1 MPTVKLNKTVFEKL
15 VGKKLPIEKLKDRIS
30 MLGTDLED
38 IEGNEITVEIFPNRP
53 DMLSEQGFAR
63 AFSSFMGIKTGLRKY
78 KVNKSKY
85 EVNIDKSVKDIRPYT
100 ACAVVKN
107 LKLNDEKIREIIQ
120 IQEKLHVT
128 LLRNRK
134 KGAIGIYPMEEI
146 KFPIDYLAL
155 KPREIK
161 FQPLESKKE
170 LNGLQILQQHPTG
183 REYAYLLEG
192 KKLYPIFRD
201 ANKEILS
208 MPPII
213 NSEKTGKVSEKTKEV
228 FIEVSGFELETQKK
242 CLNII
247 VTALADMGGTIHETK
262 VKYEK
267 PIITPN
273 LEATKWDIDIKYI
286 NQRLGLNLTEKQMKT
301 LLEKMGFDYE
311 KGKVSV
317 PAYRADIMHQVDFI
331 EDIAIAYGYENFS
344 PEIPNVS
351 TIGKEDEFEI
361 FKRKVSE
368 ILVGLQLLE
377 CETYNITNDQLQTKK
392 MDCKISLIPL
402 ENSVS
407 QEYNVLRAW
416 VLPNMLQILEENKH
430 YDYPQ
435 NLFTIGRVFKK
446 DVENDRLAIVLCDSN
461 ANFTKIKQVL
471 DYLMRMLDLKYK
483 VTSTKHS
490 SFIEGRTGR
499 VTVKGKEVAYIG
511 EVNPKVLKNFGL
523 EFPVAALELNL
534 SELF

>member
-242 CLNII
+242 C
-247 VTALADMGGTIHETK
+247 
-262 VKYEK
+262 
-267 PIITPN
+267 
-273 LEATKWDIDIKYI
+273 
-286 NQRLGLNLTEKQMKT
+286 
-301 LLEKMGFDYE
+301 
-311 KGKVSV
+311 
-317 PAYRADIMHQVDFI
+317 
-331 EDIAIAYGYENFS
+331 
-344 PEIPNVS
+344 
-351 TIGKEDEFEI
+351 
-361 FKRKVSE
+361 
-368 ILVGLQLLE
+368 
-377 CETYNITNDQLQTKK
+377 
-392 MDCKISLIPL
+392 
-402 ENSVS
+402 
-407 QEYNVLRAW
+407 
-416 VLPNMLQILEENKH
+416 
-430 YDYPQ
+430 
-435 NLFTIGRVFKK
+435 
-446 DVENDRLAIVLCDSN
+446 
-461 ANFTKIKQVL
+461 
-471 DYLMRMLDLKYK
+471 
-483 VTSTKHS
+483 
-490 SFIEGRTGR
+490 
-499 VTVKGKEVAYIG
+499 
-511 EVNPKVLKNFGL
+511 
-523 EFPVAALELNL
+523 
-534 SELF
+534 